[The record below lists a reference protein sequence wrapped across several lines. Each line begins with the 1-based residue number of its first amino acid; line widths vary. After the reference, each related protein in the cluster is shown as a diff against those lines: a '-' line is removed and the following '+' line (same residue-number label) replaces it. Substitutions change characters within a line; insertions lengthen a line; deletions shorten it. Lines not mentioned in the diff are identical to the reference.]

1 MEPTPPFMTIR
12 TRQPA
17 NNERAQ
23 SSLSISSSSDSAY
36 GSSSESCAPATHDI
50 SRVSYHVKHL
60 ESFAQA
66 LEDSASRAFPNRG
79 PTQRY
84 TKVHALMLHWK
95 SDDLFVLPELEDLE
109 KCFRDYYCF
118 ETDIFSIP
126 SENSHL
132 ELMLKIG
139 DMVKQYESEQTLFVV
154 YYAGHARIDESRQST
169 WCANRRHDSP
179 WLQWSAIQTL
189 LERSIAD
196 VLILLDCCAGA
207 ASATFPTG
215 QSITET
221 ISASSWDAIAPDPG
235 RYSFTNTLI
244 EVLDE
249 WRGKTFSAAMLHA
262 EILARLKHPR
272 PILINGK
279 HFEARSTPVHFMM
292 TSNHKAPS
300 IEICR
305 LVPPKAAKARRG
317 LGSSSVP
324 VGRNWHQPFP
334 ASMDDMIP
342 MASEPNEDEPH
353 VMISLALEDDQ
364 KLDLNAWE
372 EWLAGFPALAKFVK
386 VQGVFKSHSTLL
398 LLSLPVMVWDFLPD
412 DPACSFVAF
421 IRSNNLLRAPKESK
435 PEPTPAEVSVPA
447 TTTQEVDPE
456 PSREVEPEPSR
467 NDAESLS
474 GDTLAQTENSE
485 SVRHG
490 TSVPNISVNYSR
502 QQHARE
508 TLTSPHRADSVPVPS
523 QKTLAAQPSS
533 SSLFA
538 SLRNMGST
546 ISLGGHQSRPASL
559 SGAHASAHHG
569 SEPITRTMIINR
581 SKSSKRS
588 IFTPDQE
595 VPEGQQMAKHVVGR
609 LEEYFHRNPDPN
621 LSVIEHLASH
631 FGVETNDIKV
641 WFHNRRQQQ
650 QLTQNLQTLRLPTSQ
665 PFELLSS
672 VDGPFMIL
680 PGHLSRLLEIYPSKG
695 ILLVDLRSST
705 DFERSHIHDALNL
718 RAPLSFITHTSLEM
732 IEDTFMDDQSRR
744 SFSKWSACRC
754 VVFYDRILEFPWEC
768 PIASA
773 LYQKLRAKGWSGQ
786 CFILKGHY
794 REFSASFDR
803 YISGSKMT
811 QEAKE
816 YLDSLRQQPTLTE
829 EQTAERNREYDTWL
843 SSFMSHRPS
852 QSADLIPPRKLE
864 RMKEVGQHQKELE
877 TEFESRFPALY
888 KKAQMMAPRKPSV
901 AFPASDEGGYSPIA
915 PSVSPPPPFEH
926 SSGGGFKDVEWQK
939 RKGIEED
946 TEAQFVGP
954 LVRGLE
960 KMREEGFGMM
970 GSQTPSPTSGTPVGD
985 LKGKAMYDYNEFSVG
1000 ATMGEVGGGGG
1011 GYEEYD
1017 EIDVVQEGLT
1027 THATAVG
1034 GDTKGGGVMGKVV
1047 KKRGVV
1053 REWLR
1058 GGTGNK

>member
-1 MEPTPPFMTIR
+1 
-12 TRQPA
+12 
-17 NNERAQ
+17 
-23 SSLSISSSSDSAY
+23 
-36 GSSSESCAPATHDI
+36 
-50 SRVSYHVKHL
+50 
-60 ESFAQA
+60 
-66 LEDSASRAFPNRG
+66 
-79 PTQRY
+79 
-84 TKVHALMLHWK
+84 MLHWK

-109 KCFRDYYCF
+109 KCFRDHYCF

-154 YYAGHARIDESRQST
+154 YYGGHARIDESRQST

-189 LERSIAD
+189 LERSISD

-305 LVPPKAAKARRG
+305 LVPPKPAKSRRG
-317 LGSSSVP
+317 IASSSVP
-324 VGRNWHQPFP
+324 TGRNWHQPFP
-334 ASMDDMIP
+334 SSMDDMIP

-421 IRSNNLLRAPKESK
+421 IRSNNLLRAPKESS
-435 PEPTPAEVSVPA
+435 PEPTPAEASVPA
-447 TTTQEVDPE
+447 TTTQD
-456 PSREVEPEPSR
+456 VEPELSR
-467 NDAESLS
+467 DDAESYS
-474 GDTLAQTENSE
+474 GSTLAQTENME
-485 SVRHG
+485 IVRHG
-490 TSVPNISVNYSR
+490 ASVPSIPADSSG
-502 QQHARE
+502 QQLVRE
-508 TLTSPHRADSVPVPS
+508 TWASPHRADSAPVLPP
-523 QKTLAAQPSS
+523 QALASQPSS

-538 SLRNMGST
+538 SLRNMGSAM
-546 ISLGGHQSRPASL
+546 SLSGQQSRPASL
-559 SGAHASAHHG
+559 SGAHASGSFTHHS

-595 VPEGQQMAKHVVGR
+595 VPEGQQMAKHVVRR
-609 LEEYFHRNPDPN
+609 LEEYFQRDPEPN
-621 LSVIEHLASH
+621 LGVIEHLASH
-631 FGVETNDIKV
+631 LGVETNDIRV
-641 WFHNRRQQQ
+641 WFHNRREQQK
-650 QLTQNLQTLRLPTSQ
+650 LTHNLQTLRLPTSQ
-665 PFELLSS
+665 PLEPTSS
-672 VDGPFMIL
+672 VDGPSMIL
-680 PGHLSRLLEIYPSKG
+680 PGHLNRLLEIYPSKG

-718 RAPLSFITHTSLEM
+718 RAPLSFVSHTSLEM

-773 LYQKLRAKGWSGQ
+773 LYQKFKSKGWTGQ

-794 REFSASFDR
+794 REFSASFDK

-829 EQTAERNREYDTWL
+829 DEVTRRDEMYDTWL
-843 SSFMSHRPS
+843 GSFMSHRPS

-864 RMKEVGQHQKELE
+864 RLKEVSQHQKELE

-901 AFPASDEGGYSPIA
+901 AIPSNTDEGGYSPIA
-915 PSVSPPPPFEH
+915 PSVSPPPPFE
-926 SSGGGFKDVEWQK
+926 SQQQGQGGGGQGFKDVQWHTSNK

-954 LVRGLE
+954 LARGLE
-960 KMREEGFGMM
+960 RMREEGLLGLGQGQ
-970 GSQTPSPTSGTPVGD
+970 GSQTPSPTSGTPVGGDVD
-985 LKGKAMYDYNEFSVG
+985 LKGKVMMYEYEYPA
-1000 ATMGEVGGGGG
+1000 ATAAAAVGGGTTTTTAGG
-1011 GYEEYD
+1011 DEEYEE
-1017 EIDVVQEGLT
+1017 IDASEGLV
-1027 THATAVG
+1027 AVPAA
-1034 GDTKGGGVMGKVV
+1034 GDVKSGAGGGVMGKVV